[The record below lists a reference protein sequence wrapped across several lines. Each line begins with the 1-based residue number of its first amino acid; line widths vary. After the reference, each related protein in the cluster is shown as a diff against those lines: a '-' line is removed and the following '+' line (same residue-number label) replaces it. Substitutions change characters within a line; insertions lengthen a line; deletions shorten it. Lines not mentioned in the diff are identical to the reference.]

1 MRNELLSLLHALDG
15 IRQSPVFHPEGDA
28 LFHTLQVFE
37 RALADTRDP
46 ILLAAALF
54 HDVGKALDG
63 PSHEIE
69 GAWLLE
75 GLLHPDV
82 VFLVEHHLDLLRDP
96 RETRRRFANSD
107 WLPLLERL
115 RRYDVAGRDPHAR
128 VRSPEWALDT
138 LLSLATLS
146 SDPERSPFLTS
157 SERDVSSHMSTEES
171 PDNNSDT
178 AKDERID
185 RTKGGHA

>member
-15 IRQSPVFHPEGDA
+15 IWQSPVFHPEGDA

-75 GLLHPDV
+75 GLAHPDV

-96 RETRRRFANSD
+96 RETRRRFANSY

-115 RRYDVAGRDPHAR
+115 RRYDLAGRDPRAR

-146 SDPERSPFLTS
+146 SDPERSPFVIAS
-157 SERDVSSHMSTEES
+157 AQDVSSDMSTDES
-171 PDNNSDT
+171 QHTESTTTMDSSVDH
-178 AKDERID
+178 
-185 RTKGGHA
+185 TKGGHA

>member
-1 MRNELLSLLHALDG
+1 
-15 IRQSPVFHPEGDA
+15 VFHPEGDA

-37 RALADTRDP
+37 SALADTRDP

-96 RETRRRFANSD
+96 RETRRRFANSY

-115 RRYDVAGRDPHAR
+115 RRYDLAGRDPRAR

-157 SERDVSSHMSTEES
+157 SERDVSSHMSTDDES
-171 PDNNSDT
+171 QSTHSDT